1 MQITVNSIQ
10 KGADEFASEIGA
22 YKKMAAKFAAVRE
35 QTFFN
40 ASIARAQAASR
51 ELALRAYDEIY
62 LPRLSGGYV
71 VALDERGQELDSVEF
86 AEMLKDKSAVSFF
99 IGGAYGLS
107 ENFKAKADKII
118 SLSRLTLAHKIAKL
132 LLFEQIFR
140 ALCINA
146 NHPYHK

>member
-10 KGADEFASEIGA
+10 KGTDEFASEIGA

-40 ASIARAQAASR
+40 ASVARAQAASR

-62 LPRLSGGYV
+62 LPRLSGYV

-86 AEMLKDKSAVSFF
+86 AGMLKDKSAVSFF
-99 IGGAYGLS
+99 IGGAFGLS

>member
-1 MQITVNSIQ
+1 MSGILSGLEKFGLGSLKSI
-10 KGADEFASEIGA
+10 
-22 YKKMAAKFAAVRE
+22 
-35 QTFFN
+35 
-40 ASIARAQAASR
+40 
-51 ELALRAYDEIY
+51 EIY
-62 LPRLSGGYV
+62 KEKETEIKQENNDVGGRV
-71 VALDERGQELDSVEF
+71 MGISEESILF
-86 AEMLKDKSAVSFF
+86 DKSYTCPCC
-99 IGGAYGLS
+99 G

>member
-1 MQITVNSIQ
+1 MQIRVNSIQ
-10 KGADEFASEIGA
+10 KGADEFAGA
-22 YKKMAAKFAAVRE
+22 ISDYKKMAAKFAAVRDDI
-35 QTFFN
+35 FFN
-40 ASIARAQAASR
+40 ANIARAQSTSA
-51 ELALRAYDEIY
+51 ELALKAYDEAY
-62 LPRLSGGYV
+62 LPRLSGYV

-99 IGGAYGLS
+99 IGGAFGLS

>member
-1 MQITVNSIQ
+1 
-10 KGADEFASEIGA
+10 
-22 YKKMAAKFAAVRE
+22 
-35 QTFFN
+35 
-40 ASIARAQAASR
+40 
-51 ELALRAYDEIY
+51 
-62 LPRLSGGYV
+62 
-71 VALDERGQELDSVEF
+71 
-86 AEMLKDKSAVSFF
+86 MLKDKSAVSFF